1 MKLSELIKDL
11 KYNKIIGAGNPDIT
25 DISMDSNAV
34 SKGSLFVCINGGNY
48 DGHDFIRQVKDYGG
62 LAAVVERPLDTS
74 LIQIVVD
81 DARAAL
87 SEIAAA
93 FYGHADKKMKLI
105 GVLGTNGKTTT
116 THLITSIL
124 TGAGVKCGLIGTLG
138 VFYGDKFRESS
149 LTTPDPIELHKTLA
163 EMYDSGIEAVIM
175 EVSAH
180 AVYLKKVCGLDFE
193 IGVFTNLTQD
203 HLDFFKDMENYK
215 NAKVSFFKNNFCKY
229 IVSNSDDNVGREI
242 ATTIKSGGRILTY
255 GIENPADVFAI
266 DINENSTETTFVLNL
281 FDVIYDVKLN
291 LIGRYNVYNAL
302 AAATACALYGISPEK
317 VVEGVENLK
326 GVSGRLECVYDGD
339 FSVYVDY
346 AHTPDGLLKSLST
359 LKSHTE
365 NRLICLFGCG
375 GNRDEKKRP
384 IMGRISGEI
393 ADFTV
398 LTSDNPRFEE
408 PMDII
413 WQIEQG
419 IKEKTDAYVII
430 QERADAIKYAL
441 DMAKKGDTILLAGK
455 GCEKYQD
462 VFGIKRPFSDKDS
475 VKDYLR
481 RR

>member
-1 MKLSELIKDL
+1 MKLSELLKDVHYKEIIGSGDPDIKDV
-11 KYNKIIGAGNPDIT
+11 
-25 DISMDSNAV
+25 SMDSNAV
-34 SKGSLFVCINGGNY
+34 SKGSLFVCINGDNF

-62 LAAVVERPLDTS
+62 AAAIVERPLETS
-74 LIQIVVD
+74 MPQIIVE

-87 SEIAAA
+87 AEVAAA

-149 LTTPDPIELHKTLA
+149 LTTPDPIELHKTLK
-163 EMYDSGIEAVIM
+163 EMYESGVEAVIM

-180 AVYLKKVCGLDFE
+180 AVYLKKVCGLKFE

-203 HLDFFKDMENYK
+203 HLDFFKDMETYK
-215 NAKVSFFKNNFCKY
+215 QAKVSFFHNNFCKY
-229 IVSNSDDNVGREI
+229 IVSNSDDKTGREI
-242 ATTIKSGGRILTY
+242 SATTCLCGKILTY

-266 DINENSTETTFVLNL
+266 DISESAAETTFVLNL

-302 AAATACALYGISPEK
+302 AAGAACALYGISPEK
-317 VVEGVENLK
+317 VIDGMENLK
-326 GVSGRLECVYDGD
+326 GVSGRLECVYNGE

-346 AHTPDGLLKSLST
+346 AHTPDGLSKSLQT
-359 LKSHTE
+359 LKSHTK

-375 GNRDEKKRP
+375 GNRDKAKRP
-384 IMGRISGEI
+384 IMGAISGEI

-419 IKEKTDAYVII
+419 IKDKTDAYAIV
-430 QERADAIKYAL
+430 QERADAIKFAL
-441 DMAKKGDTILLAGK
+441 DMAKKGDTVLIAGK
-455 GCEKYQD
+455 GSEKHQEI
-462 VFGIKRPFSDKDS
+462 FGIKRPFCDKDC
-475 VKDYLR
+475 VKDCLR
-481 RR
+481 RK